1 VWNMARPLRLEY
13 AGAIYHVTGRMV
25 GSWRDERLRLFRDTR
40 DYRRFVERLG
50 EGVEECHVRLYSY
63 CLMGNHYHLVLE
75 TPEGNLSRFMQK
87 LSTAYTVYYNR
98 RHGRHGHVMDGRF
111 KAKLVEGD
119 EYLLKLSRYV
129 HLNPVQVGRWK
140 KRQVS
145 ERIAYL
151 RRYRWSSY
159 LEYIQA
165 CGESGLL
172 DKGPVLADMGGRK
185 KDRPE
190 RYREFVE
197 TGLAENDPEFQEVLK
212 ASPLGIGD
220 EAFQQWAWVLHRD
233 LALRRG
239 RPEDVTYRRKGV
251 SLEPGEVLEA
261 VAAGLRVEV
270 GAFQER
276 RRNSPLRAVACRF
289 LLKYAGLTQ
298 REVADLLGMGSGAAV
313 SIQVKRYED
322 WLAADTRLRGLA
334 GKTERNLER
343 KRKERLQTP

>member
-1 VWNMARPLRLEY
+1 MARPLRLEY
-13 AGAIYHVTGRMV
+13 PGAIYHVTGRMV
-25 GSWRDERLRLFRDTR
+25 GSWRDERLRLFRDDR
-40 DYRRFVERLG
+40 DCQRFVDRLG
-50 EGVEECHVRLYSY
+50 EGVEECHVRLYTY

-98 RHGRHGHVMDGRF
+98 RHRRHGHVMDGRF

-140 KRQVS
+140 KRSVS

-159 LEYIQA
+159 LDYIQDS
-165 CGESGLL
+165 GERGFL
-172 DKGPVLADMGGRK
+172 DKGPVLAEMGGRK
-185 KDRPE
+185 KERTR

-197 TGLAENDPEFQEVLK
+197 TGLAEDDLEFQEALK

-220 EAFQQWAWVLHRD
+220 EVFRRWAWVLHRD
-233 LALRRG
+233 LASRRG
-239 RPEDVTYRRKGV
+239 RPEDVTYRRKGAP
-251 SLEPGEVLEA
+251 LEPGEVLEA
-261 VAAGLRVEV
+261 VGEGLRVEV
-270 GAFQER
+270 GAFRER

-322 WLAADTRLRGLA
+322 WLAVDARLRRMA

-343 KRKERLQTP
+343 KRTEHSQTT